1 MIMAV
6 LLPVSGFKKPEE
18 LTRFTLLEH
27 HMGIDAR
34 IILYAPN
41 QQVVDAAG
49 EAAFQRIADLEAIM
63 SDYIKGFD
71 AGCNFMVN
79 EIKQLQRKYG
89 DNVPLS
95 TLLEHLTKESK

>member
-1 MIMAV
+1 MNNV
-6 LLPVSGFKKPEE
+6 PP
-18 LTRFTLLEH
+18 
-27 HMGIDAR
+27 
-34 IILYAPN
+34 
-41 QQVVDAAG
+41 
-49 EAAFQRIADLEAIM
+49 EAIM

-71 AGCNFMVN
+71 AGCNFMAN

>member
-1 MIMAV
+1 MNNV
-6 LLPVSGFKKPEE
+6 PP
-18 LTRFTLLEH
+18 
-27 HMGIDAR
+27 
-34 IILYAPN
+34 
-41 QQVVDAAG
+41 
-49 EAAFQRIADLEAIM
+49 EAIL

-71 AGCNFMVN
+71 AGCDFMVN